1 MFSRGQSKQIC
12 IIYLFALQG
21 PDTAAPAQPA
31 APSTSAAGPPP
42 PPPSGDQDMGEA
54 DDDEPAAPADVDIP
68 SSSAPARDGD
78 TAMDEEPA
86 APMDVPMASSDTAA
100 AMETEAAPGSGLGE
114 QLMQAAQAAGIDLAF
129 LEALP
134 EELRAEVITQ
144 LALQCS

>member
-1 MFSRGQSKQIC
+1 M
-12 IIYLFALQG
+12 A
-21 PDTAAPAQPA
+21 
-31 APSTSAAGPPP
+31 
-42 PPPSGDQDMGEA
+42 EA

-144 LALQCS
+144 NYSLPCSVADVVSTGPLKLLCKRTGKTARMLCFVL